1 MIPLTIISG
10 YLGSGKTT
18 LINQLLKEAEQP
30 IGVLVNDF
38 GELNIDEELINNEDS
53 LTLSLSNGCVCCKLN
68 DAFEYRCE
76 CKQNIIWSKKFNNS
90 H

>member
-38 GELNIDEELINNEDS
+38 GELNIDEELINNEARLEIDKQERNIS
-53 LTLSLSNGCVCCKLN
+53 RNSGCSCC
-68 DAFEYRCE
+68 
-76 CKQNIIWSKKFNNS
+76 I
-90 H
+90 

>member
-18 LINQLLKEAEQP
+18 LINQLLKEAKKP

-38 GELNIDEELINNEDS
+38 GELNPSPTLILKYFDI
-53 LTLSLSNGCVCCKLN
+53 
-68 DAFEYRCE
+68 F
-76 CKQNIIWSKKFNNS
+76 
-90 H
+90 